1 MIMENTLKKF
11 KENYKGQSAKEL
23 SPLVLAYIGDAV
35 YEIMVRTMV
44 VSMGNMP
51 VNKMHKLSR
60 EYVKGKGQSDL
71 YFRIENML
79 TDEEMAVFKR
89 GRNAKSHTMAKNA
102 EMIDYKHATG
112 FEALFGYLYLEGRT
126 ERLYELFEA
135 GIKGEEQ

>member
-1 MIMENTLKKF
+1 MDEILKDF
-11 KENYKGQSAKEL
+11 AQNYKGQSAKEL

-44 VSMGNMP
+44 LSKGNMP
-51 VNKMHKLSR
+51 VNKMHKASR
-60 EYVKGKGQSDL
+60 ELVKAKGQSDL
-71 YFRIENML
+71 YFRIEDML
-79 TDEEMAVFKR
+79 TEEEKSVFRR

-126 ERLYELFEA
+126 DRLYELFKA
-135 GIKGEEQ
+135 GTGAEGE